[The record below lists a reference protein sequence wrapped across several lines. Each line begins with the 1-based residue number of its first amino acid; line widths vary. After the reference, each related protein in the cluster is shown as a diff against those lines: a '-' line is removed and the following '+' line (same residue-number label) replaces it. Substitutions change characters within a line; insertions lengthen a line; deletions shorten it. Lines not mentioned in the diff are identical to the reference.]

1 MKATAIVSSLLLA
14 SSTSFALETKEN
26 DYDLRIDNVQ
36 ILTSNAEGFSEKSR
50 IYIQGDRIAKI
61 TPMTNTA
68 LSAETSHDAQGAY
81 AIPGLIDLHVHLSA
95 SGSTYKNYQHLPLET
110 NLNNHLYYGVTAVTD
125 LLMSSEIM
133 QSIRQLDDSAP
144 LVFASGPAFTN
155 PKGHGTQFGVKVHEI
170 DSVEQISASWDA
182 HLSYRPKLTK
192 AIIETFDGTVVPLSD
207 DVLEEIG
214 KRSQSANLPF
224 FVHVSTLEDGK
235 RAIRAGATALAHGI
249 NFEPVDNEF
258 IELMQQNKV
267 TYIPTLSVYHNQ
279 GDEHEHQSISQL
291 DLAPIH
297 PKMQACLFNEVQAP
311 TTIRELAWQKKSVAY
326 NNVIKLAKA
335 GIKIGAGSDSGN
347 PYSPHGLGL
356 ISEILA
362 LRKAGLSNQ
371 QVLLSTTQVAAQ
383 TLNAGEDIGSISQ
396 GKRANFI
403 LLNENPIKNI
413 QAITNPE
420 KIYLAGA
427 AIERKQLI
435 ERSHATPPIG
445 SSCESSAEKQGHNI

>member
-1 MKATAIVSSLLLA
+1 MKATAIASSLLLA
-14 SSTSFALETKEN
+14 SSISFALETKKN

-36 ILTSNAEGFSEKSR
+36 ILTRNAEGFSEKSR
-50 IYIQGDRIAKI
+50 IYIQGDRIARI
-61 TPMTNTA
+61 TPMTRTA
-68 LSAETSHDAQGAY
+68 LPAENTHDAQGKY

-95 SGSTYKNYQHLPLET
+95 SGSTYENYQHLPLEA
-110 NLNNHLYYGVTAVTD
+110 NLNNHLYYGVTTVTD
-125 LLMSSEIM
+125 LLMSSDM
-133 QSIRQLDDSAP
+133 MRSVLQLTNSAP
-144 LVFASGPAFTN
+144 RVFASGPAFTN

-170 DSVEQISASWDA
+170 DSIEQISASWDA
-182 HLSYRPKLTK
+182 HLSYQPKLTK
-192 AIIETFDGTVVPLSD
+192 AIIETFDGTAIPLSD
-207 DVLEEIG
+207 DVLKEIG

-258 IELMQQNKV
+258 IKLMQQNKV

-279 GDEHEHQSISQL
+279 GDEHENQSIGQL

-297 PKMQACLFNEVQAP
+297 PKMKACLFSEVKAP
-311 TTIRELAWQKKSVAY
+311 KTIRALAWQKKSIAY

-335 GIKIGAGSDSGN
+335 GIRISAGSDSGN

-362 LRKAGLSNQ
+362 LHKAGLSNQ
-371 QVLLSTTQVAAQ
+371 QVLLATTYFAAQ
-383 TLNAGEDIGSISQ
+383 TLNASEDMGSISQ
-396 GKRANFI
+396 GKRADFI
-403 LLNENPIKNI
+403 LLNKNPIENI

-420 KIYLAGA
+420 KIYLAGSA
-427 AIERKQLI
+427 VKRTKLI
-435 ERSHATPPIG
+435 EKNYATTPIG
-445 SSCESSAEKQGHNI
+445 FSCESSSEN